1 MRQGIVFILRI
12 RPSRKLGGV
21 PLYGVAEFFRI
32 FDCKR
37 NLGKAFRKGH
47 HFGFPNRNAENF
59 FGNFIKKNDMLP
71 FIICLLYTS
80 DAADD

>member
-59 FGNFIKKNDMLP
+59 FGNFDPSPQNRSIEKLV
-71 FIICLLYTS
+71 FL
-80 DAADD
+80 A